1 MSIKSA
7 TVRGLLRLSGA
18 WLRNPWTRFGKQA
31 LWSRVC
37 VPHLS
42 WRSDE
47 IVCRAVRETRFR
59 VRPTDFVEN
68 RICFFGQWEPAITAV
83 FESTL
88 RPGDVVVD
96 VGANVGFYSV
106 LAGTLVGPSGRV
118 FALEPSP
125 SIRQRLTANLELNGL
140 RNIDVLPY
148 AAWHENGHATLQ
160 LMDGNRGGS
169 SLGATWNTTS
179 SETVTMK
186 RLDDMIPRDVWRR
199 VKVIKI
205 DVEGAEW
212 AALLGA
218 EQLLR
223 KATDAAVLCE
233 VSPDRLAS
241 LDANPR
247 QLLEFMGDLGYEGYA
262 LDNDYTP
269 EAYIAN
275 RPAKPVR
282 LSDTPVEN
290 CDMLFV
296 RATSRGIGAAEAT
309 GALAAAGTSA
319 GANRGR

>member
-1 MSIKSA
+1 MSLKSA

-18 WLRNPWTRFGKQA
+18 WLRNPWTRLGKQA
-31 LWSRVC
+31 LWNRVC

-42 WRSDE
+42 WRPE
-47 IVCRAVRETRFR
+47 EVVAPAVQGTRFR

-83 FESTL
+83 FESLL
-88 RPGDVVVD
+88 RPGDVVLD
-96 VGANVGFYSV
+96 VGANIGFYSV
-106 LAGTLVGPSGRV
+106 LAAKLVGSSGQV

-125 SIRQRLTANLELNGL
+125 SIRQRLMANLELNNL
-140 RNIDVLPY
+140 RNVDVLPF
-148 AAWHENGHATLQ
+148 AAWHESGQATLQ

-179 SETVTMK
+179 SEAVEMK
-186 RLDDMIPRDVWRR
+186 RLDEMIPRDVWRR

-218 EQLLR
+218 EQILR
-223 KATDAAVLCE
+223 EATEAAVLCE

-241 LDANPR
+241 LDANA
-247 QLLEFMGDLGYEGYA
+247 QQVLEFLGDLGYEGYR
-262 LDNDYTP
+262 LDNDYSP
-269 EAYIAN
+269 EAYIAG
-275 RPAKPVR
+275 RPAPPVR
-282 LSDTPVEN
+282 LTETPTEN

-296 RATSRGIGAAEAT
+296 RAAGRSGAAADLT
-309 GALAAAGTSA
+309 HALTAAGASA